1 MVNSLSFQLNPSNP
15 QYFLNVIMH
24 TNQNGKGFWNKGK
37 TKDCLG
43 CNKQKQTQLKE
54 ILEVLY
60 VMSDSLNLMARGI

>member
-1 MVNSLSFQLNPSNP
+1 MEGAFG
-15 QYFLNVIMH
+15 I
-24 TNQNGKGFWNKGK
+24 KEK